1 STIDQGTVGLVEVHL
16 QTFWKAFSVSAL
28 AVEGRIQNPD
38 SISLAITG
46 TPDIPAKAR
55 GYYVT
60 AAVDLFDFL
69 YSKPKQGSLPLFVRH
84 SQYNLNSAMPD
95 GVAADPSLNRTRT
108 TIGLN
113 YRPEENLVF
122 KADYQLRKN
131 KAADESDVF
140 SMGVSLV
147 F

>member
-1 STIDQGTVGLVEVHL
+1 
-16 QTFWKAFSVSAL
+16 
-28 AVEGRIQNPD
+28 
-38 SISLAITG
+38 G

-60 AAVDLFDFL
+60 AAVDLFELL
-69 YSKPKQGSLPLFVRH
+69 YKKPKQGSFPFFVRH
-84 SQYNLNSAMPD
+84 SQYNLNSAMPE
-95 GVAADPSLNRTRT
+95 GIAADPSLNRTRT
-108 TIGLN
+108 TIGFN

-131 KAADESDVF
+131 KASEESDVF
-140 SMGVSLV
+140 SLGVSLV